1 MRSARYL
8 VAFLASFAI
17 LLAACSGAQQPSG
30 GGASPSTSVKA
41 TPGGTMTF
49 ALEDQPINM
58 DPLLSNAFIDRNIH
72 YQIYDSLVR
81 IDSSGK
87 IIPWLATSWDFSSDG
102 KAVTFHLRTDVKYAD
117 GETFDAASVKWNID
131 RYRTTTG
138 SQRSGELAS
147 VDSVDVVDASTVRF
161 NLKSVFAPLLANLV
175 DRSGMMLSRKSVE
188 AGGTDFTRKPS
199 KAGSGPFVLTEFV
212 QNDHMTLEK
221 NPSYWLKDKDGSQLP
236 YLDKVT
242 VKPITDGTVRLTNV
256 RTGDAQIMNNIPGKD
271 VASLKTDSTLVYQQ
285 KEAYQFNS
293 MIPNEAAGYV
303 FADHRY
309 VKAVSMTIDRQQILD
324 TIAFGVGAVGYGTIA
339 PSHFAFDPTFKPYA
353 KADPDGAKAL
363 IAQIGAPLQFEL
375 LIVSGDPVQ
384 LQEAQLIKAQLEK
397 AGITMDITQLQFAQI
412 LDLQNKH
419 TFKGMTLIGWSGRI
433 DPDGNTYDW
442 VYTGR
447 PNNAES
453 YSNKQ
458 VDQLLDHSR
467 ATTDQEQRKS
477 DFQKAQQIFVV
488 DDPAAVWFGFGVS
501 QLLYTPKLKGMDIY
515 PDRLVR
521 FATAWLQ
528 K

>member
-1 MRSARYL
+1 
-8 VAFLASFAI
+8 
-17 LLAACSGAQQPSG
+17 
-30 GGASPSTSVKA
+30 
-41 TPGGTMTF
+41 
-49 ALEDQPINM
+49 
-58 DPLLSNAFIDRNIH
+58 
-72 YQIYDSLVR
+72 
-81 IDSSGK
+81 
-87 IIPWLATSWDFSSDG
+87 
-102 KAVTFHLRTDVKYAD
+102 
-117 GETFDAASVKWNID
+117 
-131 RYRTTTG
+131 
-138 SQRSGELAS
+138 
-147 VDSVDVVDASTVRF
+147 
-161 NLKSVFAPLLANLV
+161 
-175 DRSGMMLSRKSVE
+175 
-188 AGGTDFTRKPS
+188 
-199 KAGSGPFVLTEFV
+199 
-212 QNDHMTLEK
+212 
-221 NPSYWLKDKDGSQLP
+221 
-236 YLDKVT
+236 
-242 VKPITDGTVRLTNV
+242 
-256 RTGDAQIMNNIPGKD
+256 
-271 VASLKTDSTLVYQQ
+271 
-285 KEAYQFNS
+285 

-303 FADHRY
+303 FAEHRY
-309 VKAVSMTIDRQQILD
+309 VKAVAMAIDRQQILD
-324 TIAFGVGAVGYGTIA
+324 TINFGVGAVGYGTIA
-339 PSHFAFDPTFKPYA
+339 PSHFAYDPNFKPYA

-363 IAQIGAPLQFEL
+363 IAQIGKPLQFEL

-384 LQEAQLIKAQLEK
+384 LQQAQLIKAQLDK

-467 ATTDQEQRKS
+467 GTTDQEQRKS